1 MKAIKLFLLSSFMLF
16 GSVMFAQYDDLNLA
30 LKTGNTN
37 ALLQFCSSNVELIFD
52 EKEGVYSKSQASII
66 LKDFFKKNSPTAFNV
81 THKGGEQE
89 LKYVIGQLITSG
101 GEYRVHYFMKKE
113 NDKPFVYQLRITQ
126 KKF

>member
-1 MKAIKLFLLSSFMLF
+1 MKAIKLFLLSIFMLL
-16 GSVMFAQYDDLNLA
+16 GSIMFAQYDDLNLA
-30 LKTGNTN
+30 LKTGNTD

-52 EKEGVYSKSQASII
+52 DKEGVYSKSQASII
-66 LKDFFKKNSPTAFNV
+66 LKDFFKNNSPSAFNV

-89 LKYVIGQLITSG
+89 LKYVIGQLVTTG

-113 NDKPFVYQLRITQ
+113 NGKPFVYQLRITQ